1 MLGRGAGTCAGAIQ
15 YKTVA
20 MTPSQIESIAVV
32 GGGFMG
38 TGIAETAAV
47 SGLRVVV
54 RDVDEA
60 ALERAHARID
70 ASLARAVKGG
80 KLDSARA
87 REAWEMIDLTT
98 DLDGIAAADLVLE
111 AVPEDQRLK
120 LDVMEAISRV
130 VSDEALVASNT
141 SSIPIAELAQ
151 ALRRPERV
159 LGLHF
164 FSPVPV
170 MRLVEVVVALDTADE
185 VVKVARGFVERLG
198 KRPIETKDRSGFI
211 VNMLLVPYLMAAVRM
226 YEEEFASRE
235 DIDAGMRLGCG
246 HPMGPLSLCDFIGLD
261 VLYAVCDSL
270 YEEFKRDEYAP
281 PPLMKRMVAS
291 GRLGRKSG
299 RGFYDYE

>member
-1 MLGRGAGTCAGAIQ
+1 MPEIELVAIVGA
-15 YKTVA
+15 
-20 MTPSQIESIAVV
+20 
-32 GGGFMG
+32 GFMG

-47 SGLRVVV
+47 AGIPVIV
-54 RDVDEA
+54 RDVDDA
-60 ALERAHARID
+60 ALGRARERID
-70 ASLARAVKGG
+70 ASLARAVRGG
-80 KLDSARA
+80 KLDASQAA
-87 REAWEMIDLTT
+87 AVREQIDLTT
-98 DLDGIAAADLVLE
+98 RLESVGEADLVIE
-111 AVPEDQRLK
+111 AVPEDEQLK
-120 LDVMEAISRV
+120 LAVMGAIDEV
-130 VSDEALVASNT
+130 VSDDAIVASNT

-151 ALRRPERV
+151 AIRTPQRV

-170 MRLVEVVVALDTADE
+170 MPLVEVVVALDTSETTVDRA
-185 VVKVARGFVERLG
+185 KQFVEKLG

-226 YEEEFASRE
+226 YEEGFASRE
-235 DIDAGMRLGCG
+235 DIDNGMKLGCG
-246 HPMGPLSLCDFIGLD
+246 HPMGPLTLCDFIGLD

-299 RGFYDYE
+299 RGFYDYTS

>member
-1 MLGRGAGTCAGAIQ
+1 LSATRRRRATAINLPG
-15 YKTVA
+15 
-20 MTPSQIESIAVV
+20 MSEIESVAVV

-38 TGIAETAAV
+38 TGIAEAV
-47 SGLRVVV
+47 AVAGMPVIV

-60 ALERAHARID
+60 SLGRAGERIET
-70 ASLARAVKGG
+70 SLSRAVRGG
-80 KLDSARA
+80 KLDGESASEA
-87 REAWEMIDLTT
+87 RSRIELTT
-98 DLDGIAAADLVLE
+98 DLEAIAQADLVVE
-111 AVPEDQRLK
+111 AVPEDERLK
-120 LDVMEAISRV
+120 LSVMEAIDGV
-130 VSDEALVASNT
+130 VSDRAIVASNT

-151 ALRRPERV
+151 SISDPTRV

-170 MRLVEVVVALDTADE
+170 MMLVEVVVALDTSSE
-185 VVKVARGFVERLG
+185 TVARAKGFVERLG

-226 YEEEFASRE
+226 YEDGFASRE
-235 DIDAGMRLGCG
+235 DIDNGMKLGCG
-246 HPMGPLSLCDFIGLD
+246 HPMGPLTLCDFIGLD

-299 RGFYDYE
+299 RGFYEYN